1 MSPSNH
7 HPRRRLAIG
16 LALSVG
22 LLAAACGDDDDPGD
36 ATEDTAHHDTANP
49 GTGGR
54 RNLGTDMSDEACDS
68 YVALSSALAG
78 DPSGIGA
85 VVETFTAAA
94 PGHLAEAAATV
105 GAAYGAL
112 GEGGDPSAFDDPDYV
127 EAASDIASAYIGGCS
142 TVDVL
147 DVKGV
152 DYGFEGI
159 PDEVPA
165 GRVGIRFTNATE
177 HDEAHEMVLFRR
189 NEGATEPVEELL
201 GLSEEEA
208 FAKLTMAG
216 VVFADH
222 PDQEVNAMWDLE
234 AGDYIAVCFI
244 PTGGGEDGPPHFV
257 GGMVDE
263 FKVS

>member
-1 MSPSNH
+1 MTTSNH

-16 LALSVG
+16 LALSLG
-22 LLAAACGDDDDPGD
+22 LLVAACGDDEPDD
-36 ATEDTAHHDTANP
+36 AIEDTATDGVVDP

-54 RNLGTDMSDEACDS
+54 RNLGTDMPDEACDS
-68 YVALSSALAG
+68 YVALTSALAG

-85 VVETFTAAA
+85 VVDTFTAAA
-94 PGHLAEAAATV
+94 PGHLADAAATV
-105 GAAYGAL
+105 GEAYGAL
-112 GEGGDPSAFDDPDYV
+112 GEGGDPSVFDDSDYV
-127 EAASDIASAYIGGCS
+127 EAASEIASAYIGGCS

-189 NEGATEPVEELL
+189 NEGATEPVDELL
-201 GLSEEEA
+201 ALPEEEA